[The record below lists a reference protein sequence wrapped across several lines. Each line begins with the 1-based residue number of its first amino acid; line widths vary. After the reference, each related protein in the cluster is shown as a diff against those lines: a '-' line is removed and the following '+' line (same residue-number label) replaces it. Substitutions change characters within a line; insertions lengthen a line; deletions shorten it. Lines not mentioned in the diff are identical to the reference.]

1 MTADAEGKNMT
12 GGRGRA
18 GVHSRMP
25 TVAKKKSLGQYFTT
39 SPRLQDFI
47 YSHVQYKGQP
57 LLEPSVGAG
66 HLLQPF
72 LTTNAAYPI
81 TAYEVDPDITRLPLQ
96 PMQSPIIADF
106 LTAEI
111 DERFATIIGNPPFV
125 KRKGRPNLYID
136 FVAKCVDLLTP
147 TGELLFIV
155 PSDFLKL
162 TSAAAL
168 LEKMVAEGAF
178 TDFLFPNNEGLF
190 AGAAIDVVGFRYQR
204 GLVQSATQ
212 AKVDGTPMHVCCN
225 KGIITFATAPTSEAT
240 TIIADRFHVYV
251 GIVSGRDS
259 IYKRDIGETD
269 ILVDKDTVERFILPR
284 SWPPAN
290 PEIAAHMT
298 ANKAVL
304 MERKI
309 RKFNDANWWQWG
321 ALRNIAAIEA
331 AAGQSCI
338 YVRNMTRADEVA
350 FVGTVQM
357 FGGSLLCLIPK
368 EPITEEALAAAA
380 ATINQK
386 REEYLYSGRFKIGQK
401 QVCYLAI

>member
-1 MTADAEGKNMT
+1 MT
-12 GGRGRA
+12 GGRPVA
-18 GVHSRMP
+18 GVHSRM
-25 TVAKKKSLGQYFTT
+25 TSVAKRKALGQYFTT
-39 SPRLQDFI
+39 STRLQEFI
-47 YSHVQYKGQP
+47 YNHVQNKGRP

-72 LTTNAAYPI
+72 LTANAAYPI
-81 TAYEVDPDITRLPLQ
+81 TAYEIDPAINRLPLQ
-96 PMQSPIIADF
+96 PMQSPIIANF

-111 DERFATIIGNPPFV
+111 EEQFDTIIGNPPFV
-125 KRKGRPNLYID
+125 KRKGQPNLYID
-136 FVAKCVDLLTP
+136 FVRKCVDLLSP

-162 TSAAAL
+162 TSAATL
-168 LEKMVAEGAF
+168 LQSMVAKGAF
-178 TDFLFPNNEGLF
+178 TDFIFPNNEGLF

-204 GLVQSATQ
+204 GLDQSVTQ
-212 AKVDGTPMHVCCN
+212 AKVDGTPMHVRCN
-225 KGIITFATAPTSEAT
+225 KGIITFASTPATATGT
-240 TIIADRFHVYV
+240 NTIADRFNVYV
-251 GIVSGRDS
+251 GIVSGRDN

-290 PEIAAHMT
+290 PEIAAYLT
-298 ANKAVL
+298 TTKATL

-309 RKFNDANWWQWG
+309 RKFNETNWWQWG
-321 ALRNIAAIEA
+321 ALRNITAIEA
-331 AAGQSCI
+331 AIGQPCI

-350 FVGTVQM
+350 FVSTVQL

-368 EPITEEALAAAA
+368 EPIAEEALAAAA
-380 ATINQK
+380 AAINQK

>member
-1 MTADAEGKNMT
+1 
-12 GGRGRA
+12 
-18 GVHSRMP
+18 MP
-25 TVAKKKSLGQYFTT
+25 TVAKKKALGQYFTT

-47 YSHVQYKGQP
+47 YTHVQHKGQP

-72 LTTNAAYPI
+72 LTANAAYPV
-81 TAYEVDPDITRLPLQ
+81 TAYEIDPAITRLPLQ

-136 FVAKCVDLLTP
+136 FVSKCVDLLSP
-147 TGELLFIV
+147 MGELLFIV

-162 TSAAAL
+162 TSAAVL
-168 LEKMVAEGAF
+168 LQSMVTKGAF

-190 AGAAIDVVGFRYQR
+190 AGAAIDVVVFRYQR
-204 GLVQSATQ
+204 GLDQKATQ
-212 AKVDGTPMHVCCN
+212 AKVDGAPMHVCCN
-225 KGIITFATAPTSEAT
+225 KGIITFASTLATASSTV
-240 TIIADRFHVYV
+240 ADRFNVYV
-251 GIVSGRDS
+251 GIVSGRDI

-284 SWPPAN
+284 TWPPAN
-290 PEIAAHMT
+290 PEITTHLT

-304 MERKI
+304 MDRKI
-309 RKFNDANWWQWG
+309 RKFNEANWWQWG
-321 ALRNIAAIEA
+321 ALRNITVIEA
-331 AAGQSCI
+331 AAGPSCI

-350 FVGTVQM
+350 FVGTVQL

-368 EPITEEALAAAA
+368 EPIAETDLMVAVAA
-380 ATINQK
+380 INQK

-401 QVCYLAI
+401 QVCCLAI

>member
-1 MTADAEGKNMT
+1 
-12 GGRGRA
+12 
-18 GVHSRMP
+18 
-25 TVAKKKSLGQYFTT
+25 
-39 SPRLQDFI
+39 
-47 YSHVQYKGQP
+47 
-57 LLEPSVGAG
+57 
-66 HLLQPF
+66 
-72 LTTNAAYPI
+72 
-81 TAYEVDPDITRLPLQ
+81 
-96 PMQSPIIADF
+96 
-106 LTAEI
+106 
-111 DERFATIIGNPPFV
+111 V

-190 AGAAIDVVGFRYQR
+190 AGAAIDVVVFRYQR
-204 GLVQSATQ
+204 GLDQSATQ
-212 AKVDGTPMHVCCN
+212 ANVDGTPMHVCCN
-225 KGIITFATAPTSEAT
+225 KGIITFATAPTSEAA

-251 GIVSGRDS
+251 GIVSGRDT

-284 SWPPAN
+284 SWPPTN
-290 PEIAAHMT
+290 PEITAHLT
-298 ANKAVL
+298 ANKVTL

-309 RKFNDANWWQWG
+309 RKFNEANWWQWG
-321 ALRNIAAIEA
+321 ALRNITAIEA
-331 AAGQSCI
+331 AVGKPCI

-350 FVGTVQM
+350 FVGTVQL

-401 QVCYLAI
+401 QVCCLAI